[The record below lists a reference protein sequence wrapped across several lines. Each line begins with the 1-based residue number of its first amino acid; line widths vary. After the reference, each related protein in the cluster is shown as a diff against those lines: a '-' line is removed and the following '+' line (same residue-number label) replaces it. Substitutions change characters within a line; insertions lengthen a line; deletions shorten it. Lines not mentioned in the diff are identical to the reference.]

1 MKLKHIRVKKYK
13 LMRLYLAKYEAY
25 KQKGST
31 SVISD
36 SVLDRLEIGLKK
48 VLFIIY
54 QYHIYNR
61 RILFIG
67 LPHST
72 DKKFLDVLSKS
83 NHIFVPR
90 FGWKRGLLGNKDSLS
105 KKSLNFSSLKKFFNI
120 KDNPHLIVIFN
131 EEKLS
136 NIIPECQKLYIP
148 VIYFGSVNEELEGL
162 TYLVEGSFVN
172 RKIKNFFQFL
182 IYSIL
187 KKQKLGQDLSK
198 SIRKKLNNG
207 K

>member
-25 KQKGST
+25 KKKGLT

-36 SVLDRLEIGLKK
+36 TVLDRLEIGLKK

-54 QYHIYNR
+54 QYHVYNK

-67 LPHST
+67 MPHST
-72 DKKFLDVLSKS
+72 DKNFLDVLFKS
-83 NHIFVPR
+83 RHIFVPR
-90 FGWKRGLLGNKDSLS
+90 SVWKRGLLGNKESLS
-105 KKSLNFSSLKKFFNI
+105 KKSLNFSYLKNFLNM
-120 KDNPHLIVIFN
+120 KDNPHLIIIFN
-131 EEKLS
+131 EEKLF
-136 NIIPECQKLYIP
+136 NIVPECQKLYIP
-148 VIYFGSVNEELEGL
+148 VIYFGSLKKGLDGL
-162 TYLVEGSFVN
+162 TYLVEGNFVN
-172 RKIKNFFQFL
+172 RKIKIFFQFL

-187 KKQKLGQDLSK
+187 KKQKLETVLSK
-198 SIRKKLNNG
+198 TGRKKV

>member
-13 LMRLYLAKYEAY
+13 LMRLYLAKYEVY
-25 KQKGST
+25 KKKGLT

-36 SVLDRLEIGLKK
+36 TILDRLEIGFKK

-54 QYHIYNR
+54 QYHVYNK

-67 LPHST
+67 MPQST
-72 DKKFLDVLSKS
+72 DKKFLDVLFKSK
-83 NHIFVPR
+83 HTFVPR
-90 FGWKRGLLGNKDSLS
+90 FVWKRGLLGNKDSLS
-105 KKSLNFSSLKKFFNI
+105 KKSLNFSYF
-120 KDNPHLIVIFN
+120 KDFLSMKENPHLIVLFN

-136 NIIPECQKLYIP
+136 NIVPECQKLYIP
-148 VIYFGSVNEELEGL
+148 VIYFGNLKEGLDGL
-162 TYLVEGSFVN
+162 TYLVEGNFVN

-187 KKQKLGQDLSK
+187 KKPKLELVRSK
-198 SIRKKLNNG
+198 NIRKKV